1 MELKIT
7 ILQHG
12 PKNIPQ
18 YATNGSAGID
28 IEAAIDKPININSGE
43 RVLIPSG
50 IKVEIPINHEIQ
62 IRPRSGLALK
72 YGITVLNTPGTI
84 DSDYRGE
91 IGVILINHSNK
102 SFKINPSDRIAQMVI
117 SKIIKATIIKN
128 NTLSE
133 TLRGTGGFGSTG
145 KNNE

>member
-7 ILQHG
+7 ILEHG

-28 IEAAIDKPININSGE
+28 IEAAIAKPININTGE
-43 RVLIPSG
+43 RALIPTG
-50 IKVEIPINHEIQ
+50 FKVEIPINHEIQ

-72 YGITVLNTPGTI
+72 YGITVLNSPGTI

-91 IGVILINHSNK
+91 VGVILINHSNE
-102 SFKINPSDRIAQMVI
+102 SFQINPLDRIAQMVI
-117 SKIIKATIIKN
+117 TKIIKVNIIKN
-128 NTLSE
+128 NILSE
-133 TLRGTGGFGSTG
+133 TKRGTGGFGSTG
-145 KNNE
+145 GEQ